1 MVEGADFKS
10 QRTSL
15 RFNGEKKKKKDLMVR
30 KTLLNRIPKAQTIKT
45 KLNSPKI
52 KAISARKEIEDQTN
66 RRVTLGDDSTM
77 PKAVEGQYVEHIL
90 KRRRKTRSE
99 CSDKSTRKLHE
110 PQ

>member
-1 MVEGADFKS
+1 MV
-10 QRTSL
+10 R
-15 RFNGEKKKKKDLMVR
+15 KKKKDLMVR

-66 RRVTLGDDSTM
+66 RHVTLGDNSTM

-90 KRRRKTRSE
+90 KRRKTRSE